1 MQQIKKP
8 KGLQTTQSWTYSPI
22 GKEISNSKPSRT
34 LPVFAES
41 ARAPR
46 KNLALNVMN
55 ANILEQ
61 AKQQAAIC
69 SVFGNA
75 RRVLIMWSLVNGEKS
90 VGELADEIGT
100 SLQNTSQHLR
110 LLKDKDFVRSR
121 RVGQTIYYR
130 IVENETMES
139 CFVLRNVPLDEA
151 VENQ

>member
-1 MQQIKKP
+1 M
-8 KGLQTTQSWTYSPI
+8 
-22 GKEISNSKPSRT
+22 NS
-34 LPVFAES
+34 
-41 ARAPR
+41 
-46 KNLALNVMN
+46 
-55 ANILEQ
+55 NILEQ

-75 RRVLIMWSLVNGEKS
+75 RRVLIMWALVNGEKS

-130 IVENETMES
+130 IAENETMES